1 MSTRVTPTSDPHL
14 TMAVVT
20 KEGETAPHRIRF
32 LHDIHG
38 WLVQVQLVPVVDKE
52 VMSIDILLRNLDRLS
67 LSEQDRAALDALQ
80 RCTLAG
86 VVKRLRIDAALVQP
100 HYETSE
106 EDVHGS
112 SERTAGES
120 HEPGD

>member
-1 MSTRVTPTSDPHL
+1 MPIVVRPTSEPHV
-14 TMAVVT
+14 TMAIHT
-20 KEGETAPHRIRF
+20 KEGEIAPHRIRF

-38 WLVQVQLVPVVDKE
+38 WLLQVQLVPVVDKE

-67 LSEQDRAALDALQ
+67 LSEQDRAELDALQ
-80 RCTLAG
+80 RRTLAG

-112 SERTAGES
+112 STRTAGES

>member
-1 MSTRVTPTSDPHL
+1 MPIVVRPTSEPHL

-20 KEGETAPHRIRF
+20 KEGEIAPHRIRF

-38 WLVQVQLVPVVDKE
+38 WLLQVQLVPVVDKE

-67 LSEQDRAALDALQ
+67 MTEQDRAELDALQ
-80 RCTLAG
+80 RRTLAG

-106 EDVHGS
+106 EDTHGS
-112 SERTAGES
+112 SSRPAGES
-120 HEPGD
+120 DE